1 MRAYWVDS
9 LVKIACPVLDA
20 LSRERLREEMP
31 VESVNDIDD
40 RKTCTYLEALGRTL
54 CGLAPGW
61 SWKGWTDK
69 NGKNSSASVSWPGR
83 RSPLAWIRIL
93 PII

>member
-40 RKTCTYLEALGRTL
+40 RKPAPIWKPSAAPCA
-54 CGLAPGW
+54 ASPPGW
-61 SWKGWTDK
+61 SWKGWTEK